1 MKPTD
6 FAEKITDFFNSYL
19 IKERNLS
26 HNTIRSYRDTF
37 KLFLEYMMTTGIKP
51 EKVKLKHLSAENI
64 RNFLFWLEENRL
76 ASVSTRNQRM
86 TALKSFLRFLQ
97 IECPEHLFEI
107 QKSLAIRKK
116 KTQKQPVQYLSIS
129 DVQAL
134 LKIPDARSRKGLR
147 DLAILSLLYDSGC
160 RVQELI
166 DLTVDDL
173 NCDKTPTIKVIGK
186 GNKARLIPIS
196 DQVKKILLEYL
207 NRFNLQKSS
216 GTQYSLFFNPSLRK
230 LTPEGVNYILKKY
243 YKTLKIQRPKLP
255 ETIHCHILRHSKAM
269 HLLNSGVNL
278 VYIRDFLGHESVT
291 ATQIYAKADAEQKK
305 RAIIEASTPVWV
317 DTNLPDWNK
326 VSNLEEVLGQ
336 LCKR

>member
-6 FAEKITDFFNSYL
+6 FAEKLTDFFNSYL
-19 IKERNLS
+19 IRERNLS

-37 KLFLEYMMTTGIKP
+37 KLFLEYMKSIGMKP
-51 EKVKLKHLSAENI
+51 EKISLKHFTAERI
-64 RNFLFWLEENRL
+64 RDFLFWLEDNRL
-76 ASVSTRNQRM
+76 ASASTRNQRM
-86 TALKSFLRFLQ
+86 AALRSFLRFLE

-107 QKSLAIRKK
+107 QKGLAIRKK
-116 KTQKQPVQYLSIS
+116 KYQKKTVQYLTIS

-134 LKIPDARSRKGLR
+134 LKIPDARTRKGLR
-147 DLAILSLLYDSGC
+147 DLAILSLMYESGC

-173 NCDKTPTIKVIGK
+173 NCGRTPTIKVIGK

-207 NRFNLQKSS
+207 NRYNLANVF
-216 GTQYSLFFNPSLRK
+216 GPQYSLFFNAGLRK

-243 YKTLKIQRPKLP
+243 YEILRLERPKLP
-255 ETIHCHILRHSKAM
+255 ERIHCHVLRHSKAM

-278 VYIRDFLGHESVT
+278 VYIRDFLGHENVT

-305 RAIIEASTPVWV
+305 QAIVEASAPVWV

-326 VSNLEEVLGQ
+326 VSNIEEVLEH